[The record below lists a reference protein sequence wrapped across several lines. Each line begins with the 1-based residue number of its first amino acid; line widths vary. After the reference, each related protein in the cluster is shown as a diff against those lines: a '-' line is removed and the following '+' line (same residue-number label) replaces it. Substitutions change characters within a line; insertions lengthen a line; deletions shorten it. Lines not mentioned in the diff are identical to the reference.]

1 MILFKRR
8 SRLKLSN
15 LFFRLFRITK
25 IKHLLPHLSS
35 QNGEIDS
42 IRLNLTHL
50 RLGINLHIS
59 IHHSL
64 FCFAV
69 MRSTDLGRLRS
80 CSRCLWKAL
89 NKEEGVHGL
98 GFHDNWTCGAKVLEY
113 WMISSLKIKLNCSWK
128 FQRNWSVPLVLL
140 LERSWWARFNGIYL
154 VRFGFRM

>member
-42 IRLNLTHL
+42 IRLNLTDL

-59 IHHSL
+59 TIV
-64 FCFAV
+64 CFVLWLRDPPTWDASDRV
-69 MRSTDLGRLRS
+69 LHVFGKLSTRRKGL
-80 CSRCLWKAL
+80 
-89 NKEEGVHGL
+89 HGL
-98 GFHDNWTCGAKVLEY
+98 GFHDVWTCGAKVLEY
-113 WMISSLKIKLNCSWK
+113 WMIFSLKIKLNCSSK